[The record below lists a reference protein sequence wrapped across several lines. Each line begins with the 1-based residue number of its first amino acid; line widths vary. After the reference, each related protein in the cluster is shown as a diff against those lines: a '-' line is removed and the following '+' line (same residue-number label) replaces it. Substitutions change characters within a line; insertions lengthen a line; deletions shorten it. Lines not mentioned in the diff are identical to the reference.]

1 MAFGKSPSTCAHQ
14 VVLSLCVASCLAF
27 GASPR
32 PTQGLRDPEAVQLAQ
47 RMALALTLTL
57 HVPGMRITSAPP
69 TGVQLETA
77 ASTRGSWP
85 RKTLLSPNN

>member
-47 RMALALTLTL
+47 RMALALIPR
-57 HVPGMRITSAPP
+57 VPGMRITSAPP